1 MKAKSVFSVY
11 VVLGMMGVITTQALP
26 VVYSSYGLDS
36 NQIYNLIS
44 IVFLATA
51 FQPILGY
58 IIDKF
63 FSQERGIGILLGSSA
78 LIALVLVSVTTYPLI
93 LGVILIFSIFRAPLF
108 AVVDGYAAGLSH
120 KHGLNMGLIRAGS
133 TVGFGIGMTI
143 LMLFLNVFNLD
154 ANYSF
159 LFLAIILIG
168 AVLIIE
174 FSSGYEGEEEQ
185 EVVESSSNLSIETDW
200 SLVIPLALIQVFF
213 FGFAILK
220 TNYTTPFL
228 VEYGYS
234 NHFIASTALLA
245 MIPLFILMPLFGKIY
260 SKFKYTT
267 ILYAAVI
274 ITIIQMLLFIL
285 FPTNLLAIV
294 VGSFLNGFIFPL
306 YTPVFG
312 LFLRK
317 VLDSRYVSTGFTTIF
332 TMQNIFVFIFN
343 QFVVIS
349 ILNKVDTTRAALF
362 ICLCFY
368 VLSLIPLTFLRFKKY

>member
-11 VVLGMMGVITTQALP
+11 IVLGMMGVIATQALP

-44 IVFLATA
+44 IVFLATV

-58 IIDKF
+58 IIDRF
-63 FSQERGIGILLGSSA
+63 FSQERGIEILLGCSA

-93 LGVILIFSIFRAPLF
+93 LGVILVFSIFKAPLF

-120 KHGLNMGLIRAGS
+120 RNGLNMGLMRAGS
-133 TVGFGIGMTI
+133 TIGFGIGMTI
-143 LMLFLNVFNLD
+143 LMLFLNVFNLS

-168 AVLIIE
+168 AVLIVE
-174 FSSGYEGEEEQ
+174 CSNKYDDEEEQ
-185 EVVESSSNLSIETDW
+185 ETVETNPSLRIKTDW

-220 TNYTTPFL
+220 INYTTPFL

-234 NHFIASTALLA
+234 NNFIASTALFA
-245 MIPLFILMPLFGKIY
+245 MIPLLILMPLFGKIY

-267 ILYAAVI
+267 ILYAAVF

-285 FPTNLLAIV
+285 FPTSLIAII

-332 TMQNIFVFIFN
+332 TMQNIFIFILN

-362 ICLCFY
+362 ICLCFFI
-368 VLSLIPLTFLRFKKY
+368 LSLVPLTILRAKKY